1 MKFVIMF
8 GAIILAALFAA
19 IGGYT
24 KPKAL
29 WWKVIA
35 IVMVAFALILTIL
48 PPVSGNLA
56 TARYIKE
63 GFYENLNLHIT
74 NKTEN
79 HYFDAQ
85 SGIWF
90 VYFGNKPADLSDPT
104 GVNFNRKLVIH
115 SKELPHGFSE
125 DSELVIKAG
134 YDKENDAIKFIE
146 TKYVNPLFDYPFVPN
161 LDERIKIL
169 NLHVP
174 MAWIAVI
181 AYLMSMIYAIRYL
194 KSGDLKWDINTA
206 SAAALGNLFAI
217 LATVTGML
225 WAKYNWGTYWN
236 WDPRQ
241 TSIFVLILIY
251 AAFFALRAAI
261 DNPERRAKL
270 SSVYSIISFVTVPFL
285 VFILPRM
292 ASGLH
297 PGSADDV
304 NAGPLVSAQPSALD
318 TNLVWGFGLSLFAFT
333 VIYFWLFNILVRMNI
348 IKNKLS

>member
-8 GAIILAALFAA
+8 GSILLAVLFAA

-29 WWKVIA
+29 WWKIVA
-35 IVMVAFALILTIL
+35 IVLVAFTLMLTII
-48 PPVSGNLA
+48 PPVSGNL
-56 TARYIKE
+56 TTVRYIKE
-63 GFYENLNLHIT
+63 GFYETLNIHISNST
-74 NKTEN
+74 QN
-79 HYFDAQ
+79 HYYDAKNNR
-85 SGIWF
+85 WF
-90 VYFGNKPADLSDPT
+90 VYFGNKPSDLSDYSS
-104 GVNFNRKLVIH
+104 VNFNRKLVIN
-115 SKELPHGFSE
+115 STELPQEFAE
-125 DSELVIKAG
+125 DSELVIKVG
-134 YDKENDAIKFIE
+134 YDKETDAIAYIE

-194 KSGDLKWDINTA
+194 KTGNLNFDIHTA
-206 SAAALGNLFAI
+206 STASLGNLFAI

-225 WAKYNWGTYWN
+225 WAKYNWGNYWN

-241 TSIFVLILIY
+241 TSIFILIMIY
-251 AAFFALRAAI
+251 AAFFALRASI
-261 DNPERRAKL
+261 DSPERKAKL
-270 SSVYSIISFVTVPFL
+270 SSVYSIISFITVPFL

-292 ASGLH
+292 SSGLH

-304 NAGPLVSAQPSALD
+304 NAGPLISAQPNALD
-318 TNLVWGFGLSLFAFT
+318 TNLVWGFGLALLSFT
-333 VIYFWLFNILVRMNI
+333 IIYFWLFNILVRMNI
-348 IKNKLS
+348 IKNKIS